1 MTMDGK
7 NYVRIPAEDQPGDR
21 LYEMCIR
28 FRGDVVFNPDHGI
41 FRLVRDDARLAVEKA
56 VTLRISQVL
65 PAVPDDG
72 MLGKYAE
79 ILEDAQKD
87 SDEPT
92 RIENIRFDGYDWIY
106 AVKPIVNEQENRN
119 DQ

>member
-7 NYVRIPAEDQPGDR
+7 KYVRVPSKDQPGDG

-28 FRGDVVFNPDHGI
+28 FRGDIALNPDYGM
-41 FRLVRDDARLAVEKA
+41 FKLVRDDAKLAVEKA

-65 PAVPDDG
+65 PAVPDDE
-72 MLGKYAE
+72 MLGKYAK
-79 ILEDAQKD
+79 ILEDAQGN

-92 RIENIRFDGYDWIY
+92 RVENVKFDGYDYIY
-106 AVKPIVNEQENRN
+106 AVKQIANEQEAQNA
-119 DQ
+119 